1 MEEKMSAVKA
11 TLHQISD
18 INMFRAR
25 RTPMRVRTSRFA
37 AFFCG
42 CLAFIVS
49 SIAQADV
56 LFTDFALGNI
66 FDTGGGWTIAGP
78 GIPNGPFNVAMNF
91 TSPVAFDVTQI
102 DIALTHSS
110 GPNAATVGL
119 YNDDGGLLGT
129 LVQSWSVAGF
139 PSFGS
144 SGPVTTISGISGVH
158 LIAGNR
164 YYLRTTADTDSV
176 DAWNFNA
183 LGISGQVLHAQGNPD
198 IQEFS
203 AFDIIGTPTAA
214 VPGPVVG
221 AGLPGLLLA
230 GSALLAWWC
239 KKWKATAVAG

>member
-1 MEEKMSAVKA
+1 MRPGLIKGEAQCLA
-11 TLHQISD
+11 LLA
-18 INMFRAR
+18 FRAG
-25 RTPMRVRTSRFA
+25 A
-37 AFFCG
+37 AGSF
-42 CLAFIVS
+42 LLS
-49 SIAQADV
+49 
-56 LFTDFALGNI
+56 LI
-66 FDTGGGWTIAGP
+66 FLL
-78 GIPNGPFNVAMNF
+78 VA
-91 TSPVAFDVTQI
+91 S
-102 DIALTHSS
+102 
-110 GPNAATVGL
+110 
-119 YNDDGGLLGT
+119 
-129 LVQSWSVAGF
+129 AGF